1 MPYKVHIQY
10 DRTRNFIGHPSNNIN
25 WARIVNR
32 KTYNALTNELMEDLK
47 VNHEVPME
55 VLIRPLPY
63 GVSHIKTVF
72 EYGGM
77 PTYTGTTMRK

>member
-1 MPYKVHIQY
+1 MFLGPK
-10 DRTRNFIGHPSNNIN
+10 RTPRSFPPQGT
-25 WARIVNR
+25 RVLNR
-32 KTYNALTNELMEDLK
+32 KTYNALTNELMEDLN

-63 GVSHIKTVF
+63 SVSHIKTVF